1 VAPAQ
6 NDCRR
11 EVPLCKTGTSLEA
24 KPFIYPLVNCHIA
37 NWKITIFEFG
47 KSTKNKYAMF
57 NSYDSNYQREIMNG
71 NNISLSR
78 CCYMNCP
85 KFVLFPKGSPRF
97 QRYKSTYIK
106 GQVNKLQFCNLGKSG
121 KSLVI
126 KSLHIY
132 ICMYIYIYK
141 YVGVIVCLC
150 IYIYVILCQV

>member
-1 VAPAQ
+1 MP
-6 NDCRR
+6 C
-11 EVPLCKTGTSLEA
+11 
-24 KPFIYPLVNCHIA
+24 
-37 NWKITIFEFG
+37 
-47 KSTKNKYAMF
+47 STAMI
-57 NSYDSNYQREIMNG
+57 NYQREIMNG

-97 QRYKSTYIK
+97 QRDKSTYIK

-132 ICMYIYIYK
+132 IYIN
-141 YVGVIVCLC
+141 VC
-150 IYIYVILCQV
+150 IYIYIHKCGCYSVSIYICYIMCRYNLLYVLYIDIHISWDDEIPNIWKNKSHVPNHQPDNISIIKKSSNNNAL